1 MEKNQPH
8 SDRRSEFFNVFN
20 VDEKLAI
27 LYITLRII
35 ALSLN
40 NKGVDE

>member
-1 MEKNQPH
+1 LVKEDIITLAGQEKI
-8 SDRRSEFFNVFN
+8 VFN

-35 ALSLN
+35 ALSLD